1 MLNLEDKKSYT
12 NRLSRVEGQIR
23 GISKM
28 IDEDRDCTDVVT
40 QLSAVKAGIDK
51 IITLMVTENLMH
63 CVSEENAEDQKE
75 KVKVALNLI
84 FKSR

>member
-1 MLNLEDKKSYT
+1 MEDKKSYT

-28 IDEDRDCTDVVT
+28 IDEDRGCQDVVT

-75 KVKVALNLI
+75 KVKMALNLI

>member
-28 IDEDRDCTDVVT
+28 IDEDRGCQDVVT

-75 KVKVALNLI
+75 KVKMALNLI

>member
-28 IDEDRDCTDVVT
+28 IDEDRGCQDVVT

>member
-1 MLNLEDKKSYT
+1 MEDKKSYT

-23 GISKM
+23 GISRM
-28 IDEDRDCTDVVT
+28 IDEDRGCQDVVT

-51 IITLMVTENLMH
+51 IITLMVTENLMN

-75 KVKVALNLI
+75 KVKIALNLI